1 VFHLI
6 IFVKFLHLG
15 GVKMKD
21 ISLHIL
27 DIAQNSISAKA
38 SLIEISILSSANRN
52 VYRVSIADNGKG
64 MSPEILAT
72 VTDPWTTTRTTRKVG
87 MGIPLLKMNAE
98 LTGGTFKIDS
108 KVGKGTWLTATFV
121 HNNIDRLPEGDIP
134 GVFMLLV
141 TANPF
146 IEFVFRYATDRGE
159 FSLDTR
165 EVRQIMGNI
174 PLNTPEV
181 RQYLKA
187 MISENMELV
196 NQLE

>member
-1 VFHLI
+1 
-6 IFVKFLHLG
+6 
-15 GVKMKD
+15 MKD

-52 VYRVSIADNGKG
+52 VYRMSITDNGKG
-64 MSPEILAT
+64 MPPEMLAT

-87 MGIPLLKMNAE
+87 MGLPLLKMNAE
-98 LTGGTFKIDS
+98 LTGGTFTIS
-108 KVGKGTWLTATFV
+108 SETGKGTWLTATFV

-141 TANPF
+141 TANPA
-146 IEFVFRYATDRGE
+146 IEFVFRYATDKGE
-159 FSLDTR
+159 FCVDTR
-165 EVRQIMGNI
+165 EVRQIMGSI

-187 MISENMELV
+187 MISENMEVV
-196 NQLE
+196 NQAE